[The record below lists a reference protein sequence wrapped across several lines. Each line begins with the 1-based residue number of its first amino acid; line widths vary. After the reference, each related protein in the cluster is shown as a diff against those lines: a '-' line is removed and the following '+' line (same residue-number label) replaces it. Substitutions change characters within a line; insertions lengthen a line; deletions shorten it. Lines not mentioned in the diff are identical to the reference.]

1 MAAGS
6 KTRQFA
12 RATLQVAH
20 TMGVAEEFLD
30 RFGFLA
36 LAFRANKAFRHLL
49 ITHRIPVATK
59 MEVLRQAFADVL
71 SDLEFEV
78 LQALLDRGMGIQLPG
93 IARNLVYLAQAEGT
107 RLDLTI
113 FSPQAMSEQELQRLG
128 EQVEAALER
137 SLHVTG
143 VTDPSLLGGIKL
155 RLGNTLVDGTL
166 ARRLELLR
174 VQMI

>member
-1 MAAGS
+1 MATGS

-12 RATLQVAH
+12 RAALHVAH

-36 LAFRANKAFRHLL
+36 LAFRTNKAFRHLL
-49 ITHRIPVATK
+49 ITHRIPVDKK
-59 MEVLRQAFADVL
+59 MEVLRQAFAEVL

-78 LQALLDRGMGIQLPG
+78 MQTLLDRGLGRQLPK

-107 RLDLTI
+107 RLDLTV
-113 FSPQAMSEQELQRLG
+113 FSTQAMAEHDLKSLG
-128 EQVEAALER
+128 EQVEAALGR

-143 VTDPSLLGGIKL
+143 VADPSLLGGIKL

-174 VQMI
+174 EQLI